1 MPYALGQLHNC
12 HHIPP
17 SLPSVP
23 PILTHNPP
31 PHTLG
36 RGGGGVN
43 NNVSIF
49 SAFHEISRTFEI
61 VTPPPQFPW
70 EPPPPPEWGGSTIF
84 FIGFWTVHDISRSFY
99 FPWDPPGGTLTF
111 LGSESEMIVK
121 VVICFTV
128 EPLYLKHASNHKL
141 RLPKL
146 AMLSIRIRHYIVL
159 L

>member
-17 SLPSVP
+17 SLPPISPSLPSVP

-31 PHTLG
+31 PTSWVG
-36 RGGGGVN
+36 VGGGGKQQCIDFLGSSWN
-43 NNVSIF
+43 F
-49 SAFHEISRTFEI
+49 PDFWKFD
-61 VTPPPQFPW
+61 PPPNSPVGWIKNCCHWFLDSSWHFPD
-70 EPPPPPEWGGSTIF
+70 F
-84 FIGFWTVHDISRSFY
+84 L
-99 FPWDPPGGTLTF
+99 FPMGPPGGTLIF